1 MPPHPFTAGPLF
13 SLTGQVALVTGGGT
27 GIGYM
32 IARALASNGCKTYI
46 TGRRFEK
53 LQEAVES
60 AKQEGELEAEIIPLK
75 MDVTDKQSIKVAV
88 EHVQSKE
95 KYLSMSVILPSLF
108 IWVALVNNAGIA
120 KGTNGTLSRK
130 KSNIQEYADTMFN
143 YDPEV
148 WAQVMRTNVYSPW
161 FVTAGFLPLLVKAR
175 EHKLPEASVINVTSI
190 SGLTRTSQNG
200 QHIYN
205 SSKAALISL
214 TNMQASE
221 LHEVGVRVNSLAP
234 GLFMSEMTSGGRFPD
249 PDDRQAY
256 LERGIPAGRP
266 GLEREMAQSVL
277 ALAANHFVYGQHF
290 SMDGGQ
296 LLTMR

>member
-32 IARALASNGCKTYI
+32 IARALAANGCKTYI
-46 TGRRFEK
+46 TGRRLEK
-53 LQEAVES
+53 LES
-60 AKQEGELEAEIIPLK
+60 AVKSAQQEGSLQAELVPLK
-75 MDVTDKQSIKVAV
+75 MDVTDKHSIQEAV
-88 EHVQSKE
+88 EHIKSK
-95 KYLSMSVILPSLF
+95 KSTCQCH
-108 IWVALVNNAGIA
+108 LVNNAGIA
-120 KGTNGTLSRK
+120 KGTNGTLANKRSD
-130 KSNIQEYADTMFN
+130 IEEYSKTMFN
-143 YDPEV
+143 YDIEV
-148 WAQVMRTNVYSPW
+148 WTDVVKTNLYSPW
-161 FVTAGFLPLLVKAR
+161 FVTAAFLPLLVKAR
-175 EHKLPEASVINVTSI
+175 EQKSPAEGASVINTTSI
-190 SGLTRTSQNG
+190 SGLTKTSQNG

-205 SSKAALISL
+205 SSKAAIVSL
-214 TNMQASE
+214 TNQLATE
-221 LHEVGVRVNSLAP
+221 LVELGIRVNSLAP

-290 SMDGGQ
+290 VMDGGQ
-296 LLTMR
+296 MLKMR